1 MNTQQNLSK
10 GKLVV
15 IDGGDGSGK
24 GTQAKLLI
32 EYLQQQSIQT
42 KLVDFP
48 QYYDSFYGKTVAKFL
63 RGEFGDINQVSPY
76 LASLTYALD
85 RASVKD
91 EMNDFMNSGGFIIAN
106 RYATSNMAHQG
117 AKFTNEKEREE
128 FLAWEYELEYEV
140 NKIPKENLVI
150 YLYVPWQISQELVKK
165 KDDRPYLQGAKE
177 DIHEK
182 DQNHKIDTENM
193 YKELAKR
200 YPHWV
205 MIDCT
210 NNGAMRT
217 IEEIH
222 GEIVKVLKEKNIL

>member
-1 MNTQQNLSK
+1 MNISK

-32 EYLQQQSIQT
+32 EYLQNKNLDT

-91 EMNDFMNSGGFIIAN
+91 EMNEFMDKGGFIIAN

-117 AKFTNEKEREE
+117 AKFKNENEREE

-140 NKIPKENLVI
+140 NKLPKEDIVI
-150 YLYVPWQISQELVKK
+150 YLFVPWHISQELVKK

-182 DQNHKIDTENM
+182 DSNHKIDTENM

-200 YPHWV
+200 YNHWV

-210 NNGAMRT
+210 KNGEMRT
-217 IEEIH
+217 ITEIH
-222 GEIVKVLKEKNIL
+222 EEIVKVLKEKNII